1 MKNYQGIE
9 LETIKMQ
16 MANLCYFS
24 MGKEKI
30 EELQPIFSPLLIR
43 RENMRIK
50 EALACMIKYS
60 SMPFYGIR
68 DIRKILSSSLK
79 GMILTPL
86 DCIAVLQHI
95 RGCKG
100 IYGYFDHIEEN
111 VEEIQDLVTSLVI
124 NDKVK
129 DKLESCFD
137 ETGEVLD
144 SASNELRS
152 IRKSKSKLELE
163 IANETAKFVQ
173 KHATSIIDSIS
184 TTRNNRVVFLVKI
197 SDKNSFGGFVHGE
210 SASGQT
216 AYVEPSNFV
225 ELNNRKQ
232 SLNYQE
238 EDEIERILTECSTE
252 ISEIAQDCLNNL
264 ETCAI
269 LDALFAK
276 AQWGKREDAVVATC
290 TLEKEI
296 ILVKA
301 RHPLIDRKKVVCNTY
316 RLQEPHRVLLITGPN
331 TGGKTVSLKC
341 LGLSVLMTYC
351 GMPICCEEAVIP
363 YFDEVFID
371 IGDDQSV
378 EQSLST
384 FSAHLSKLAKVTQHA
399 TSNSFVLLDELGSG
413 TDPKEGESLAI
424 AILNELRER
433 KCLTVATTHYGRLK
447 AYGKKH
453 EDVLLASVQ
462 FDVEKLMPTYQFVE
476 GLTGQSNAFEIARR
490 FNLKESVIKN
500 AEFLK
505 NQQKSEE
512 DKLIEKLELQLIE
525 NAQLKEELSRKLADE
540 KIVLKKLNDE
550 KNQLELQKDK
560 MLEKIKTE
568 AEEYL
573 ALVKEDAMD
582 ILAEM
587 RDKQETG
594 KYHEVLAV
602 KEKLTVLDESPQ
614 EEDENHVFK
623 VGEFVELKQSSQI
636 ARILSINKNQVT
648 LDLNGITVKS
658 KMNQLKYTHR
668 RIEKVKKVFSVRTE
682 KINTIKLECNLIGL
696 RIEEAIPVLEKYLD
710 DAKFNKMSTVRI
722 IHGDGTGAL
731 RKAVH
736 AALKKDRDVKEF
748 RLGTPS
754 EGSTGATVVTLKG
767 SF

>member
-1 MKNYQGIE
+1 MAHYQGIE
-9 LETIKMQ
+9 LDIIKKQ
-16 MANLCYFS
+16 MADLCSFS

-30 EELQPIFSPLLIR
+30 EEIEPVFSPLLIR

-50 EALACMIKYS
+50 EALACTIKYS
-60 SMPFYGIR
+60 SMPFYGIK

-79 GMILTPL
+79 GMILSPL

-100 IYGYFDHIEEN
+100 IVSYFKNIEES

-124 NDKVK
+124 NDTVK
-129 DKLESCFD
+129 DKLENCFD

-144 SASNELRS
+144 TASSELRAIRKAKVKCDLEISNEISKFIQKHSAS
-152 IRKSKSKLELE
+152 I
-163 IANETAKFVQ
+163 V
-173 KHATSIIDSIS
+173 DGIS
-184 TTRNNRVVFLVKI
+184 TTRNNRVVFLVKS

-216 AYVEPSNFV
+216 AYVEPSSFV
-225 ELNNRKQ
+225 EVNNRKL

-238 EDEIERILTECSTE
+238 EDEIEKILMECSNI

-276 AQWGKREDAVVATC
+276 AQWGKKEDAVVATC
-290 TLEKEI
+290 TNEKKI
-296 ILVKA
+296 ILIKA

-316 RLQEPHRVLLITGPN
+316 RIQEPHRVLLITGPN

-351 GMPICCEEAVIP
+351 GMPICCEEAIIP
-363 YFDEVFID
+363 VFDEVFID

-384 FSAHLSKLAKVTQHA
+384 FSAHLSKLAKVTQFA

-525 NAQLKEELSRKLADE
+525 NAQLREELSSKINEENKL
-540 KIVLKKLNDE
+540 LKKLSDE
-550 KNQLELQKDK
+550 KNEIETQKEKIID
-560 MLEKIKTE
+560 KIKTE
-568 AEEYL
+568 AEDYL
-573 ALVKEDAMD
+573 ALAKEEAME

-587 RDKQETG
+587 RSKQETS
-594 KYHEVLAV
+594 KYHEVLAM
-602 KEKLTVLDESPQ
+602 KEKLPNIDETLQ
-614 EEDENHVFK
+614 EEDVNHVFK
-623 VGEFVELKQSSQI
+623 VGDYVELKQSSQV
-636 ARILSINKNQVT
+636 ARILTINKNQVT
-648 LDLNGITVKS
+648 LDLNGMTVKS
-658 KMNQLKYTHR
+658 KLNQIRYTHR
-668 RIEKVKKVFSVRTE
+668 RIEKQKKVFSVRTE
-682 KINTIKLECNLIGL
+682 KINNFKMECNLIGF

-710 DAKFNKMSTVRI
+710 DAKFNKMASVRI

-736 AALKKDRDVKEF
+736 AALKKDKDVKEY

-767 SF
+767 SL